1 MTSESNEETCVQA
14 LRDAVGKLAMPRL
27 REETFE
33 RIVARRAQGE
43 RIVLQTKD
51 EPLDVG
57 RRGTWILSSALT
69 AAAALVV
76 AAIIA
81 QRDPVVQVDDFPDH
95 AARAAID
102 SACASPPAT
111 TRDSSA
117 LRHLMISAF
126 GVPAACGAEPPRDDP
141 IAYNASQIRT
151 GKFTYR
157 TKSITDGVF
166 TSVHAPSSII
176 VSRTTWKGANALLA
190 VRQGPPNTGLHL
202 DSLIVS
208 ANGRLQRCTSLA
220 GTSLKN
226 RQARSAPSSTR
237 HAITIAMSRLD
248 TVATLPFHLIVGQLP
263 YGFAGTFAVP
273 ALPLEK
279 GWHGEIEIAPP
290 VHPRAYRFFQRP
302 PETIRLRVV
311 GRETI
316 RVPGGSFDCWKLQV
330 GSPEDRSLMWVSTT
344 THLVV
349 RSVSVS
355 RFDDTSFEDQQEL
368 QSAIFD
374 TH

>member
-1 MTSESNEETCVQA
+1 MTSELDEEAGVQA
-14 LRDAVGKLAMPRL
+14 LRDAVAKLEMPRL
-27 REETFE
+27 REDSLD
-33 RIVARRAQGE
+33 RIVARRARGE
-43 RIVLQTKD
+43 RSAVQTGD
-51 EPLDVG
+51 EPVVVG
-57 RRGTWILSSALT
+57 KRATWILPSALT
-69 AAAALVV
+69 AVAALLI
-76 AAIIA
+76 AAVIA
-81 QRDPVVQVDDFPDH
+81 QRDPAVQVDDFPDH
-95 AARAAID
+95 AALAAVD

-126 GVPAACGAEPPRDDP
+126 GVPAACGAEPPRDGP

-151 GKFTYR
+151 GTFTYR
-157 TKSITDGVF
+157 TRSITDGVF
-166 TSVHAPSSII
+166 TSVHAPSSIT
-176 VSRTTWKGANALLA
+176 VSRTTWKGANAFIA

-208 ANGRLQRCTSLA
+208 ANGP
-220 GTSLKN
+220 
-226 RQARSAPSSTR
+226 SALHFASWYLTQHPPGSIRAEFDS
-237 HAITIAMSRLD
+237 ASITIAMSRLD

-273 ALPLEK
+273 ALPLAN

-290 VHPRAYRFFQRP
+290 IHPRAYSFFQRP
-302 PETIRLRVV
+302 PETIRLRVI

-316 RVPGGSFDCWKLQV
+316 RVPAGSFDCWKLQV
-330 GSPEDRSLMWVSTT
+330 GSPEDRSFMWVSTM

-355 RFDDTSFEDQQEL
+355 RFDDTSFEDQHEL

-374 TH
+374 VR